1 MNSHAASQL
10 PVFEPAADEHGLVI
24 YRASRLEA
32 LLAPLRDLLAATAAE
47 DVLQPQTVLAAHP
60 GMKQWL
66 TGALA
71 RQMGVQGIVANLEV
85 LLPSSWIDRL
95 AQAQLGEQAVSLPR
109 WQRQHLRWSLNEW
122 LADAAQ
128 VRGLH
133 DPRIA
138 AFLDEALPAG
148 ECARRRYQLADR
160 LASLYSRYLVYRPDW
175 LEAWGQG
182 QHRYATAGQGGQWQ
196 VNESQLLAPLW
207 QHAVA
212 QLGSHRAQLLARLE
226 QVLQV
231 RAGQPLPALH
241 VFGPS
246 HLAPSELA
254 ILRAYARHA
263 LVALYLPD
271 PCRDYWGVLEGGHA
285 GLWRQQEDALIAE
298 AGGGD
303 WWRPARHELLS
314 RWGRLGQHFFS
325 SLLEGEVREDIRHWQ
340 DEERCENPNRLMRL
354 QQSIRHLDEALLVPG
369 ADVASENQDASLRIH
384 LAHTPQRELEILHD
398 VMLAARANGIEPG
411 QMLVMA
417 PDMRRYLPLI
427 PALFG
432 EPGKPGERL
441 PYHSADVPI
450 SATHSLFAAFLRL
463 LSLPASRLEVNE
475 VLDILSLPEVARRFG
490 LDAEALAGLA
500 EHLAQS
506 RVAWSLDAGHRASF
520 GVPACAE
527 HGFAWAMDR
536 MLAGYLASDAGG
548 DAAEVLNLP
557 DGTEMLPLAH
567 LGASDAATL
576 GALDA
581 LLQQVRKML
590 TLADSCLTASEWVQY
605 FDALC
610 EALLRVDAQE
620 AAAQEAWQALK
631 RVIAGLRNEPAVAGL
646 DPQLHFRVAV
656 DWLQAALQ
664 AVPERQPFLL
674 GGVTFS
680 GMVPQRAIPFRFIAV
695 LGLNEGEFPRSVD
708 DGGLDLMAHLR
719 RRGDRDQR
727 HDDRYLFLETLMSA
741 REQLH
746 LSYLGEGVQDGK
758 PRNPA
763 SPLAELMA
771 VLERADSAC
780 SQAMKTAAPWRVKH
794 PLQPF
799 DRRYFDG
806 GDVRF
811 FSYQAAFAKLHE
823 KPADIVAGQAGP
835 ESPAEQTCSL
845 SALHEYWRDPA
856 RQLLAGRM
864 RLSLE
869 ALEEDRLRAEEPGD
883 EELSW
888 QDSIEQRLLFE
899 EVLADPAWRGD
910 VMPDWLRLDGRLPVG
925 ELGQAVWQRERG
937 RVLYLADCLREQ
949 GALTDAMQKQRLPID
964 LAVPLEK
971 GEMRLLGQVRNLL
984 PHPSGGW
991 QLLTMLRPKQD
1002 DKGQW
1007 LDPELRFDRR
1017 CRIFIDWLAARLSLP
1032 QAEPLHCTL
1041 SWSRQDP
1048 WLASL
1053 NRADALFRSGQ
1064 IGREWLEAPLAWLL
1078 AAWRDAALYPR
1089 RYFPR
1094 TSWAAWQAMQKD
1106 GADAASIARAVAAA
1120 WAPVRGNGERDYA
1133 PGYTRLL
1140 AGDENFA
1147 EGSQALAELCDFAR
1161 VLAGQLEYFMEPK
1174 A

>member
-1 MNSHAASQL
+1 MSNHAAPQL
-10 PVFEPAADEHGLVI
+10 PVFEPARDEHGLVI

-32 LLAPLRDLLAATAAE
+32 LLAPLRDLLAATAGQ

-71 RQMGVQGIVANLEV
+71 GQMGEQGIVANLEV

-95 AQAQLGEQAVSLPR
+95 AQSQLGERAVSLPR
-109 WQRQHLRWSLNEW
+109 WQRQHLRWNLNEW
-122 LADAAQ
+122 LSDAAQ
-128 VRGLH
+128 VQGLD

-138 AFLDEALPAG
+138 AFFDETLPAG
-148 ECARRRYQLADR
+148 ERARRRYQLAER
-160 LASLYSRYLVYRPDW
+160 LAGLYSRYLVYRPDW
-175 LEAWGQG
+175 LQAWGQG
-182 QHRYATAGQGGQWQ
+182 QYRYATAGQDELLQAT
-196 VNESQLLAPLW
+196 ESQLLAPLW

-212 QLGSHRAQLLARLE
+212 QLGTHRAQLLARLE
-226 QVLQV
+226 QVLQSPP
-231 RAGQPLPALH
+231 GQKLPALH

-246 HLAPSELA
+246 HLAPVELA
-254 ILRAYARHA
+254 ILQAYARNA

-271 PCRDYWGVLEGGHA
+271 PCRDYWGVLESGSA
-285 GLWRQQEDALIAE
+285 RLWRQQEDALIAK
-298 AGGGD
+298 ADGGD
-303 WWRPARHELLS
+303 WWRPARHELLA

-325 SLLEGEVREDIRHWQ
+325 SLLEGEVREDVRHWQ
-340 DEERCENPNRLMRL
+340 DDESCENPNRLTRL
-354 QQSIRHLDEALLVPG
+354 QQSIRHLDESLLVPC
-369 ADVASENQDASLRIH
+369 ADVAQEKQDASLRIH

-432 EPGKPGERL
+432 EPGKPNGLL
-441 PYHSADVPI
+441 PYHSADVPL
-450 SATHSLFAAFLRL
+450 SATHSLFSAFLRL
-463 LSLPASRLEVNE
+463 LALPASRLEVTE

-490 LDAEALAGLA
+490 LDADALESLS
-500 EHLAQS
+500 ESLAQS

-536 MLAGYLASDAGG
+536 MIAGYLASDEGA
-548 DAAEVLNLP
+548 DETRVLHLP

-567 LGASDAATL
+567 LGANDAAAL

-581 LLQQVRKML
+581 LLQQARKML
-590 TLADSCLTASEWVQY
+590 ALADSELPASEWVQY

-610 EALLRVDAQE
+610 EALLRVDMAE
-620 AAAQEAWQALK
+620 YAAQEAWQALK
-631 RVIAGLRNEPAVAGL
+631 RVIAGLRNEPAMAGL
-646 DPQLHFRVAV
+646 NPRLHFRVAV
-656 DWLQAALQ
+656 DWLKSALQ

-695 LGLNEGEFPRSVD
+695 LGLNEGEFPRSSD
-708 DGGLDLMAHLR
+708 DGGLDLMSRLR

-741 REQLH
+741 RAQLH

-771 VLERADSAC
+771 VLERADAAS
-780 SQAMKTAAPWRVKH
+780 SQAMQKAAPWRVKH

-806 GDVRF
+806 SDVRL
-811 FSYQAAFAKLHE
+811 FSYQAAFAGLHE
-823 KPADIVAGQAGP
+823 KPDEMLPLQAEVASAP
-835 ESPAEQTCSL
+835 EEVFSL
-845 SALHEYWRDPA
+845 SALNEYWRDPA
-856 RQLLAGRM
+856 KQLLAGRM
-864 RLSLE
+864 RVSLE
-869 ALEEDRLRAEEPGD
+869 ALEEDRLSAEEPSG
-883 EELSW
+883 EMLSW
-888 QDSIEQRLLFE
+888 QDSIAHRLLFE
-899 EVLADPAWRGD
+899 EVLANPGWRGD

-925 ELGQAVWQRERG
+925 ELGQAVWQREREQI
-937 RVLYLADCLREQ
+937 LYLAGCLREQ
-949 GALTDAMQKQRLPID
+949 EALTGAMQKQRLPID
-964 LAVPLEK
+964 LVVPLEN
-971 GEMRLLGQVRNLL
+971 GVARLVGQVRNLV

-991 QLLTMLRPKQD
+991 QLLTLLRPTQN
-1002 DKGQW
+1002 DKGDW
-1007 LDPELRFDRR
+1007 GDSELKFDKR

-1032 QAEPLHCTL
+1032 PAVPLHCTV
-1041 SWSRQDP
+1041 SWSRQDA

-1053 NRADALFRSGQ
+1053 NQADALFRSGD
-1064 IGREWLEAPLAWLL
+1064 IEAERLQARLAWLL
-1078 AAWRDAALYPR
+1078 QAWRDAALYPL

-1094 TSWAAWQAMQKD
+1094 SSWAAWQAMQKHGD
-1106 GADAASIARAVAAA
+1106 EQAAIARAVASV
-1120 WAPVRGNGERDYA
+1120 WAPARGNGERDYA
-1133 PGYTRLL
+1133 PGYTWFL
-1140 AGDENFA
+1140 AGDETFA
-1147 EGSQALAELCDFAR
+1147 EGSAALAGLCDFAR
-1161 VLAGQLEYFMEPK
+1161 ALAAQLEYFMEPE